1 MIENPRREE
10 EKMIKDIRNLFK
22 REKETNVLKDRVLR
36 DTKHL
41 FEYEEQENYYESVRV
56 SNFWSNSYIEYD
68 SNRDRNKIISVEKY
82 LNKISPYLKDINNLK
97 KSDTWK
103 ILKYKKNIIALYYC
117 KLSANSLAMVT
128 QLL

>member
-1 MIENPRREE
+1 MENPRREE

-82 LNKISPYLKDINNLK
+82 LNKISPYLKDLNNLK

>member
-1 MIENPRREE
+1 MMENPRREE

>member
-1 MIENPRREE
+1 MENPRREE

>member
-1 MIENPRREE
+1 MENPRREE

-22 REKETNVLKDRVLR
+22 REKETNVLKDRVVR

>member
-1 MIENPRREE
+1 MMENPRREE

-56 SNFWSNSYIEYD
+56 SNFGVTVILNMTAIVIEI
-68 SNRDRNKIISVEKY
+68 K
-82 LNKISPYLKDINNLK
+82 
-97 KSDTWK
+97 
-103 ILKYKKNIIALYYC
+103 
-117 KLSANSLAMVT
+117 
-128 QLL
+128 